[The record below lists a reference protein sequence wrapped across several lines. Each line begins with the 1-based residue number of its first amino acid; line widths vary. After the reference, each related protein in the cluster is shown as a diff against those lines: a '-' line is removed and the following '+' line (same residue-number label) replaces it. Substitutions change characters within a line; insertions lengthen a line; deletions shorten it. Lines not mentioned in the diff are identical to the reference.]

1 MVADETPSLLPEGA
15 VAVRFHSIGG
25 WGAITT
31 GKNLGAILGDLNDLL
46 FERDGLRD
54 ELGNPKEV
62 IHVSANPKYGSE
74 KKGAP
79 TSYFMVA
86 AKDRIRV
93 NCDLRHVTV
102 VLCCDPKAFTHT
114 NPLDGIQEGG
124 SLVWESDADG
134 ERAWENLPL
143 WARKQIID
151 KNIRVFTL
159 PGFDI
164 ARKATDRADLQLR
177 MQGNAFLGAFFAVSP
192 MLQEFGIT
200 QEQFRDVVHKQYVK
214 KFGKLGEAVVQSNME
229 VMLQGFERVKEIKI
243 GALSA
248 ADHSTLRGQALMP
261 ILELATAGR
270 SVTVRAAAPHR
281 CRPDRAPRT
290 PIDSIAAFDAEFR
303 SNYGYNQPATP
314 LSAMGV
320 IAAATGDT
328 ASKYVARRET
338 PLYIPENCTQCME
351 CISVCPDTALPNCS
365 QDMGTLLSTAIT
377 YYVADGVE
385 RTKMLRALP
394 EIEKQTRA
402 AHGCGHEGGNAAA
415 EDLREVVEQVDGF
428 SAGQGTVL
436 RHHGEGSH
444 GLPEGERHLLV
455 ARAQGSGFGGIFS
468 IFVSDLCKGCAACV
482 TACGDHDAL
491 KMVPETEEV
500 NAEHETG
507 TGFLDLL
514 PDTSQKYLGLYNG
527 ANPAD
532 SKTATLRNMLMVR
545 TNYDALVAGDGACAG
560 CGEKS
565 VLRSIAAVTEAYMRP
580 VFHAKSDRFVPK
592 AGELERPASRGSRH

>member
-1 MVADETPSLLPEGA
+1 VPTIFGGTYGLGSRDFRPEHIIGAFEYATAGRARKDGKTAADGVSFMVLGIDHPYAVVGDETPSLLPQGA

-46 FERDGLRD
+46 YERDGLKD
-54 ELGNPKEV
+54 DLGNPKEV

-151 KNIRVFTL
+151 KNIRVYTL

-164 ARKATDRADLQLR
+164 ARKATDRGDLQLR

-200 QEQFRDVVHKQYVK
+200 QEQYPRGCLQAVREKVWQARRSGCAVEHGSDAAGLRSREGDQDWRAVGCRSLDLARAGADADSGAGDGGRIVR
-214 KFGKLGEAVVQSNME
+214 LGMP
-229 VMLQGFERVKEIKI
+229 LHT
-243 GALSA
+243 SA
-248 ADHSTLRGQALMP
+248 RGTGP
-261 ILELATAGR
+261 
-270 SVTVRAAAPHR
+270 RA
-281 CRPDRAPRT
+281 
-290 PIDSIAAFDAEFR
+290 PIDSITTFDAEFR
-303 SNYGYNQPATP
+303 SNYGYNQPASP

-365 QDMGTLLSTAIT
+365 QDLGTLLSTAIS
-377 YYVADGVE
+377 YYVADGAE

-394 EIEKQTRA
+394 EIEKKTR
-402 AHGCGHEGGNAAA
+402 ERMVA
-415 EDLREVVEQVDGF
+415 E
-428 SAGQGTVL
+428 
-436 RHHGEGSH
+436 
-444 GLPEGERHLLV
+444 
-455 ARAQGSGFGGIFS
+455 I
-468 IFVSDLCKGCAACV
+468 K
-482 TACGDHDAL
+482 
-491 KMVPETEEV
+491 
-500 NAEHETG
+500 TG
-507 TGFLDLL
+507 TPLQTILRDVLQKLD
-514 PDTSQKYLGLYNG
+514 
-527 ANPAD
+527 
-532 SKTATLRNMLMVR
+532 
-545 TNYDALVAGDGACAG
+545 
-560 CGEKS
+560 
-565 VLRSIAAVTEAYMRP
+565 
-580 VFHAKSDRFVPK
+580 
-592 AGELERPASRGSRH
+592 GSRRPRRSSSSRSWTRCRWRIRR